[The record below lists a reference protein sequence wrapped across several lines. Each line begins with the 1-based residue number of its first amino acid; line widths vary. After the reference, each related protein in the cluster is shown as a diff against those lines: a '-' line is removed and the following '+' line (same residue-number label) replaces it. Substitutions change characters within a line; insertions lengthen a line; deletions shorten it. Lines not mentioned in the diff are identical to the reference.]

1 MDPKL
6 KEIDLKMSWIAV
18 WLGIVMVGLVFLS
31 IPGCV
36 VYSNKQK
43 TETTKAMVE
52 HGFTAKDIY
61 EARNGKEI
69 VIQPDTPKTSTVTIV
84 NGAPVNP

>member
-18 WLGIVMVGLVFLS
+18 WIGIVMVGLVFLS

-36 VYSNKQK
+36 AYGNKQK
-43 TETTKAMVE
+43 AETTKAMVE
-52 HGFTAKDIY
+52 RGFTAKDIY
-61 EARNGKEI
+61 EAKHGKEI
-69 VIQPDTPKTSTVTIV
+69 VIQPETPKTSTVTIV